1 MIVCV
6 CNGLSD
12 RKIRA
17 AAAGYAGDSVG
28 GLYRA
33 LGCRVQCGKCVPFVA
48 DIVRELQPERPLKPE
63 PEGEAAEAAD
73 GEPAAA

>member
-12 RKIRA
+12 RRIRA
-17 AAAGYAGDSVG
+17 AAASYAGDSIG

-48 DIVRELQPERPLKPE
+48 DIVREVQPERPLKPE
-63 PEGEAAEAAD
+63 PEADDATDAA
-73 GEPAAA
+73 PAAA